1 MRGQTLPQLAAT
13 PRKPN
18 LHSRNC
24 CEMRQR
30 LTAHLRR
37 IGYTGTEAAMTRKL
51 TLLLLFAFL
60 AAVSAVSGK
69 PPTGPITPPPGTPI
83 QQTPPQPKI
92 VTQGS
97 LVNTPATVPHS
108 LRQ

>member
-24 CEMRQR
+24 CELRQR

-60 AAVSAVSGK
+60 AAVSAVRGQA
-69 PPTGPITPPPGTPI
+69 PTGPITPQPGTPI
-83 QQTPPQPKI
+83 QQAPPQTKI
-92 VTQGS
+92 ATQDS
-97 LVNTPATVPHS
+97 LVDTPANA
-108 LRQ
+108 R